1 MQTKIYVAL
10 FLFTAFS
17 SCVTFKQFDD
27 RAKASREMTYEASII
42 KNNGTVYT
50 GEQLKH
56 KNYDPYD
63 ANLVRVTYKDNALT
77 LDSKKYNDSDVVAFQ
92 DTKAFHKRF
101 NNIYLIRLV
110 KGKMNLYYFDATG
123 YDKTFSSQQN
133 GPTNIT
139 RKNERRSTYFF
150 DKNGGKINP
159 IGLTELKEAI
169 KDKPQALKKL
179 NASYPKDSYAKEL
192 NVEKLVSVVELYNK

>member
-1 MQTKIYVAL
+1 MQVKIYVAL
-10 FLFTAFS
+10 LIFIAFS

-27 RAKASREMTYEASII
+27 RAKASRETTYEASII

-63 ANLVRVTYKDNALT
+63 ANLVRVTYKDNALM

-123 YDKTFSSQQN
+123 YDKTFSPQQN
-133 GPTNIT
+133 GSTNIT
-139 RKNERRSTYFF
+139 KTNDRRSTYFF

-159 IGLTELKEAI
+159 IGLAELKDTI
-169 KDKPQALKKL
+169 KDNPQALKKL

-192 NVEKLVSVVELYNK
+192 NIEKLVSVVELYNK